1 MSLKFKKKIYLSLD
15 EDLLKFVEERVN
27 TLNTTRSIY
36 IRKLLMIE
44 HEKHTKTIIDKII
57 EGK

>member
-27 TLNTTRSIY
+27 TLKTTRSIY

-44 HEKHTKTIIDKII
+44 YEKHTKTIIDKII

>member
-15 EDLLKFVEERVN
+15 EDLLKFVEEQVSA
-27 TLNTTRSIY
+27 LNTTRSIY

-44 HEKHTKTIIDKII
+44 CEKHRKTMIDKII

>member
-15 EDLLKFVEERVN
+15 EDLLKFIDEQAN
-27 TLNTTRSIY
+27 ILNTTRSKY
-36 IRKLLMIE
+36 IRKLLNVE
-44 HEKHTKTIIDKII
+44 HYIHTKRAIDKII

>member
-1 MSLKFKKKIYLSLD
+1 MSLRFKKKIYLSLD
-15 EDLLKFVEERVN
+15 KDLLKFVEERAN
-27 TLNTTRSIY
+27 TLNTTRSLY

-44 HEKHTKTIIDKII
+44 YEKHTKIMIDKII